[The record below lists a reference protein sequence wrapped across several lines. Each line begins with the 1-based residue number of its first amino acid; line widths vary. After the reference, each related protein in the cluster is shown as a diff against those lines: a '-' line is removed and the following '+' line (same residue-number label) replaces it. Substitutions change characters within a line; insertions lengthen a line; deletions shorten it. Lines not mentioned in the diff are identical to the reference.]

1 MYGRAESEKVLGTRL
16 FFMLVL
22 VAVDALVLILIM
34 TGLSELEYGARI
46 PGALGTLAL
55 AIVCNLLAVYL
66 FGGYVLRR
74 QLSFIHIPA
83 QMGAAT
89 GLASVIILVVGYAF
103 KLVELDPLLWR
114 TVFLYGMLLFGCW
127 LVLSRLVL
135 AYTIRW
141 FTVIPTWYVWG
152 DSTIIDT
159 IREDVE
165 AIYGEQDVQ
174 TYSGTNTTQEVA
186 GVIALPGVLTEDK
199 AEQVVALRMSGIR
212 VFTLEEY
219 YEKFLYRLPVRLM
232 SNSWFATS
240 ADFGLLHQEIPLRI
254 KRTIDVL
261 GALIGLL
268 LLGWLMLLISVLV
281 KLQDKGSAI
290 YKQRRVGVNG
300 RSFSL
305 YKFRTMVVDA
315 EKDGAQWT
323 AKGDSRITWLG
334 RYLRAARLDELP
346 QLFNVLRGDMSLIG
360 PRPERPS
367 FVAQLEKK
375 IPFYSYRHAVKP
387 GITGW
392 AQVMY
397 PYGASEEDAERKLEY
412 DLYYIRHFTLMLD
425 MFIVLRTLRVVLFGK
440 GR

>member
-1 MYGRAESEKVLGTRL
+1 MLGTRL
-16 FFMLVL
+16 FFMLML
-22 VAVDALVLILIM
+22 VVVDALVLILIM

-89 GLASVIILVVGYAF
+89 GLASVMILVVGYAL

-114 TVFLYGMLLFGCW
+114 TVFFYGMLLFGSW
-127 LVLSRLVL
+127 LMLSRLVL

-174 TYSGTNTTQEVA
+174 SYNGINTEQEVA

-254 KRTIDVL
+254 KRTIDVI

-300 RSFSL
+300 HSFSV
-305 YKFRTMVVDA
+305 YKFRTMVVNA

-323 AKGDSRITWLG
+323 VKGDSRITWLG

-392 AQVMY
+392 AQVIY

>member
-1 MYGRAESEKVLGTRL
+1 MLGTRL
-16 FFMLVL
+16 FFMLLL
-22 VAVDALVLILIM
+22 VAVDALVLILVM

-46 PGALGTLAL
+46 PGAIGTLAL

-74 QLSFIHIPA
+74 QLSFIHMPV

-89 GLASVIILVVGYAF
+89 GLASVMILVVGYVF

-127 LVLSRLVL
+127 LVLSRLAL
-135 AYTIRW
+135 AYGIQW
-141 FTVIPTWYVWG
+141 FTVCPTWFVWG
-152 DSTIIDT
+152 DSTILDT

-165 AIYGEQDVQ
+165 SIYGEQDVQ
-174 TYSGTNTTQEVA
+174 SYSGINPEQEVA
-186 GVIALPGVLTEDK
+186 GVIALPGVLTEDR
-199 AEQVVALRMSGIR
+199 AEQVVNLRMSGIR

-232 SNSWFATS
+232 SKSWFATS

-254 KRTIDVL
+254 KRAIDVV
-261 GALIGLL
+261 GALIGLFI
-268 LLGWLMLLISVLV
+268 LGWLMLLVWVLV
-281 KLQDKGSAI
+281 KLQDKGAAI
-290 YKQRRVGVNG
+290 YEQKRVGANG
-300 RSFSL
+300 YSFSL
-305 YKFRTMVVDA
+305 YKFRTMVIDA

-323 AKGDSRITWLG
+323 SKDDRRITRLG
-334 RYLRAARLDELP
+334 KYLRAARLDELP

-397 PYGASEEDAERKLEY
+397 RYGASEEDAERKLEY

-425 MFIVLRTLRVVLFGK
+425 IFIVLRTLRVVLFGK